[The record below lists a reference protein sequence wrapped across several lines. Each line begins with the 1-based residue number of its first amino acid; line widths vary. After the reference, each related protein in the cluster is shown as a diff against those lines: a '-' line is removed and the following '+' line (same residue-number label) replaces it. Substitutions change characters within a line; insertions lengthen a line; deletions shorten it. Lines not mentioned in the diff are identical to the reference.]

1 MNTDGS
7 QSSNADEELVA
18 PAVVLPGGPTTTQG
32 FPPGIATTSI
42 SPVLPQ
48 PLIRDT
54 GAAPQGLASQLEQ
67 RLAED
72 GRFSGLLPHL
82 MVIADDDTGHVIL
95 SGTAPNADLLPFLLS
110 TLRAAP
116 GVRTVEDQTG

>member
-42 SPVLPQ
+42 SPVLP
-48 PLIRDT
+48 
-54 GAAPQGLASQLEQ
+54 SQLEQ